1 MRALLFALLVAGCG
15 SSTSDAPD
23 DAGPDAASDAG
34 PPDPGTYALASGQD
48 FPHGVAVDD
57 TWVYWTNVV
66 LGTVRKSK
74 KHGMEPPVLVAEN
87 QNEPTRLATNDGY
100 LYWTNAGTPSMSFFD
115 GELVR
120 ISLDPSGG
128 GPPQVIAS
136 NQRRIADIAFD
147 HDHVYWVVSGTL
159 VSGHYDGD
167 GSIWRA
173 SKDGSAP
180 EMLAQTQNYPS
191 RLAVD
196 ATHVYWTND
205 YGGTVMRCAVTG
217 CSLAPD
223 ILYDMQD
230 EPSGIA
236 LDGAGVYWANY
247 HGGSVMKGA
256 LDGKSP
262 AIELAGSRGFID
274 ALTTDG
280 HTLYWTEAII
290 HDVMSIPNAGGALTP
305 RAGDQKL
312 PLDIAVDDQAVYWT
326 DETSGTVMRA
336 PK

>member
-1 MRALLFALLVAGCG
+1 MRAFVFALFVAGCG
-15 SSTSDAPD
+15 SQTAAAPA
-23 DAGPDAASDAG
+23 DAGPDATDDAG
-34 PPDPGTYALASGQD
+34 PPDPNTYALASGQD
-48 FPHGVAVDD
+48 FPHGVAVDS

-66 LGTVRKSK
+66 LGTIRKTG
-74 KHGMEPPVLVAEN
+74 KHGAATPILVAEN
-87 QNEPTRLATNDGY
+87 QNEPERLVTDEGY

-115 GELVR
+115 GQLVR
-120 ISLDPSGG
+120 ISLDPSAGG
-128 GPPQVIAS
+128 APQIIAA
-136 NQRRIADIAFD
+136 NQRRIRDVTLD

-180 EMLAQTQNYPS
+180 EMLAQLQNFPS

-196 ATHVYWTND
+196 TTHVYWTND
-205 YGGTVMRCAVTG
+205 YGGTVMRCAVAG
-217 CSLAPD
+217 CNLSPET
-223 ILYDMQD
+223 LYDMQD

-236 LDGAGVYWANY
+236 LDGSGVYWANY

-262 AIELAGSRGFID
+262 AITLAASRGFID

-280 HTLYWTEAII
+280 KSLFWTEAII
-290 HDVMSIPNAGGALTP
+290 HDVMSIPSDGGALSPSAT
-305 RAGDQKL
+305 DQKL
-312 PLDIAVDDQAVYWT
+312 PLDIAVDDRAVYWT